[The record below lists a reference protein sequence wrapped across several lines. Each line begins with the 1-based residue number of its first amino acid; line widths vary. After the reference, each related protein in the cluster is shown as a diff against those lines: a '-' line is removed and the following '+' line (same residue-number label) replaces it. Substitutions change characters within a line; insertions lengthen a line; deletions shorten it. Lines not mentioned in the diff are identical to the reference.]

1 MQLVDGATL
10 VVGFPDGRSRKF
22 KREFGRLVSRSA

>member
-1 MQLVDGATL
+1 MIDGDSL

-22 KREFGRLVSRSA
+22 KREFARPVSRSA